1 MPGPPAVP
9 PLLPE
14 LPEPEP
20 LTTELV
26 SCPPPDYRL
35 AALSLAVEFYAGRH
49 CDEGPVLRAADQF
62 YARLTGWAP
71 GIGAGD
77 AAEIRATLAT
87 ITTQLEAVMAA
98 QDDINA
104 AIATDTTL
112 LTDLTVQ
119 VAAVTAAQA
128 AFAAEITTLQ
138 GQGVDTAGLVTIN
151 AQLAA
156 AQAPLDAAVTA
167 LTAAA
172 APAAAPPSTSN

>member
-14 LPEPEP
+14 LPEP
-20 LTTELV
+20 LTTELA
-26 SCPPPDYRL
+26 SCPPDYRL

-62 YARLTGWAP
+62 YARLTGWPP

-172 APAAAPPSTSN
+172 APAAPPPSTSN